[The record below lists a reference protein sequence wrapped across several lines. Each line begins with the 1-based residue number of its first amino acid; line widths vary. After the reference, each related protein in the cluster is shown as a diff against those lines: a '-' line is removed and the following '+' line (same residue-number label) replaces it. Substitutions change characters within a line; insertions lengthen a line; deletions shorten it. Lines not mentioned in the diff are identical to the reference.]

1 MKTIKLEFQALNSCC
16 LFFPFEIKRLHFLG
30 SCTSQKTLLG
40 VLLLSFSSFLSF
52 GQISLS
58 FPVARAVIQ
67 RNNAN
72 QASLNIAGRIKNSVD
87 KIEARLVPRTEQ
99 MRLDTIV
106 ATPWQ
111 VVQLNPIG
119 FFSGAISVKG
129 GWYNLQMRAIKN
141 DVTVID
147 TLIVQRVGIGEVFVF
162 IGHSNAQGGAYG
174 QTGPDATDDR
184 VNCIAMGQEPSCN
197 GMIPFQPASSSDSLW
212 CRYLQTGDA
221 QNLPV
226 LKFSKVSIASG
237 IAPFSS
243 RPWFWS
249 IVGDSLSRKLNV
261 PIMLYGAAFGGTK
274 SEYWYKAAKGI
285 PFDHG
290 FVKSSISM
298 PYINL
303 KNVLQLY
310 VPLTGIRGILCL
322 HGVNER
328 NDSKANIQMWM
339 EGYIAQSRIDSKIP
353 NLSWMIALDSY
364 LLDHGQYPQP
374 FPLKFDPRNAQ
385 AAVAQQTYNFQGPDL
400 DGITDNNAGNPISE
414 RPDGLHFGNQGL
426 ISAANLWSAAI
437 NKPAFWTGSVP
448 KLSQTFN
455 VQSLQSG
462 LWQKINNWDCNCYP
476 QKYHTMTVKAGHTIQ
491 IDGVQTKPLN
501 LILQGSLNFNNQ
513 GIMGF

>member
-1 MKTIKLEFQALNSCC
+1 MKTIQLGLQALDSCC
-16 LFFPFEIKRLHFLG
+16 LYFPSKFKKQFFSKV
-30 SCTSQKTLLG
+30 CTSQKTLLG
-40 VLLLSFSSFLSF
+40 VFLLFISSFLSQ

-58 FPVARAVIQ
+58 FPVARVVIQ

-72 QASLNIAGRIKNSVD
+72 QASLNIAGHIKNSVD
-87 KIEARLVPRTEQ
+87 KIEARLVPRNEQ
-99 MRLDTIV
+99 IRLDTIV

-111 VVQLNPIG
+111 IVQLNPVN
-119 FFSGAISVKG
+119 FFSGTISVKG

-141 DVTVID
+141 NVTVID
-147 TLIVQRVGIGEVFVF
+147 TLIVRRVGVGEVFVF

-184 VNCIAMGQEPSCN
+184 VNCIAVGQEPSCN
-197 GMIPFQPASSSDSLW
+197 GLIPFQPATSSDSLW
-212 CRYLQTGDA
+212 CKYLQTADA
-221 QNLPV
+221 QFLPV

-261 PIMLYGAAFGGTK
+261 PTMLYGAAFGGTK
-274 SEYWYKAAKGI
+274 SEHWYKAAKGI

-290 FVKSSISM
+290 FIKSSIGM

-310 VPLTGIRGILCL
+310 VPLTGVRAVLCL

-328 NDSKANIQMWM
+328 NDSQANIQMWM

-385 AAVAQQTYNFQGPDL
+385 AAVAQQAFNFQGPDL
-400 DGITDNNAGNPISE
+400 DVITDNNGGNPISE

-426 ISAANLWSAAI
+426 ISAANLWVNAI
-437 NKPAFWTGSVP
+437 NQNSFLRASAP
-448 KLSQTFN
+448 KLPQSFS

-462 LWQKINNWDCNCYP
+462 NWQKTDSWDCNCFP
-476 QKYHTMTVKAGHTIQ
+476 QNYHSMTIKTGHTIE
-491 IDGVQTKPLN
+491 IDTIKTKPLN
-501 LILQGSLNFNNQ
+501 LILQGNLNFKNQ
-513 GIMGF
+513 GILVF

>member
-1 MKTIKLEFQALNSCC
+1 MKTIELVLQALNSCC
-16 LFFPFEIKRLHFLG
+16 FYGSVELKRLHF
-30 SCTSQKTLLG
+30 SKVCTSQKTLLG
-40 VLLLSFSSFLSF
+40 IFLLSISSFLSV

-72 QASLNIAGRIKNSVD
+72 QATLNIAGKIKNSVD
-87 KIEARLVPRTEQ
+87 KIEARLVPRLEQ
-99 MRLDTIV
+99 SRLDTIV

-111 VVQLNPIG
+111 VVQLNPVS
-119 FFSGAISVKG
+119 FFSGTISAKG

-141 DVTVID
+141 NVTVID

-184 VNCIAMGQEPSCN
+184 VNCIASGQEPSCN
-197 GMIPFQPASSSDSLW
+197 GSNPFQPATTSDSLW
-212 CRYLQTGDA
+212 CRYLQTGNA

-274 SEYWYKAAKGI
+274 SEHWYKAAKGI
-285 PFDHG
+285 PFQHG
-290 FVKSSISM
+290 FIKSSISM

-310 VPLTGIRGILCL
+310 VPLTGIRAVLCL

-328 NDSKANIQMWM
+328 NDSRQDIQLWM
-339 EGYIAQSRIDSKIP
+339 EGYIAQSRLDSKIL
-353 NLSWMIALDSY
+353 NLSWVIALDSY
-364 LLDHGQYPQP
+364 LLDHGQFPQP
-374 FPLKFDPRNAQ
+374 FPLKFDPRDAQ
-385 AAVAQQTYNFQGPDL
+385 AAVAQQAYNFQGPDL
-400 DGITDNNAGNPISE
+400 DRITDNGAGNPISE

-426 ISAANLWSAAI
+426 ISAANLWLNAI
-437 NKPAFWTGSVP
+437 NRPAFWTGSVP

-462 LWQKINNWDCNCYP
+462 LWQRIENWDCNCHL
-476 QKYHTMTVKAGHTIQ
+476 QKYHTMTIKTGHTIQ
-491 IDGVQTKPLN
+491 IDAVTIKPLN
-501 LILQGSLNFNNQ
+501 LILKGNLNFKNQ
-513 GIMGF
+513 GILGF